1 MTDPYAQDDRPASIA
16 GKHDRHDCPIYKKTI
31 APCKDCLPA
40 IVKDDPGH
48 GQPEPMC
55 AEPVPSLAKG
65 RPTWPTKR
73 GRKKDVEIA
82 PGVHQSDVGCIPE
95 PMKFGD
101 LGARAAILRSITQ
114 ERDRHKVLGF
124 TVDHT
129 FDQYCRILV
138 EELGEVAKAMDVA
151 KATGR
156 EDDVLTEAVQLA
168 SAAVALCENIMIRKA
183 NKMVTLDLP
192 EDKP

>member
-82 PGVHQSDVGCIPE
+82 PGVHQSDVGCVPE
-95 PMKFGD
+95 NLKFGD
-101 LGARAAILRSITQ
+101 DRERAYTISKIIA
-114 ERDRHKVLGF
+114 ERDRHAAIGF
-124 TVDHT
+124 TVRHSY
-129 FDQYCRILV
+129 DQFCRILT
-138 EELGEVAKAMDVA
+138 EELGEVAKAMQEAEV
-151 KATGR
+151 TGKD
-156 EDDVLTEAVQLA
+156 EHLEEEAVQLA
-168 SAAVALCENIMIRKA
+168 SAAVALVENIRIRRKI
-183 NKMVTLDLP
+183 KMLTLDLP
-192 EDKP
+192 EGP